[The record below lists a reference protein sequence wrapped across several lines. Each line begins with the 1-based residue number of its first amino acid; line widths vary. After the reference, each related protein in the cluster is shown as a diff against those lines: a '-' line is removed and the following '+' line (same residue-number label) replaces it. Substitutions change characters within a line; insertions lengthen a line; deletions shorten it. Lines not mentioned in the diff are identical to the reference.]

1 MVFVFI
7 IIALII
13 FFSLRKSQEQAR
25 RIKFYN
31 TLNYPP
37 VANNNSDN
45 KKTSP
50 IKVTVE
56 STSKTIYMDDSIID
70 VGSKSYKIT
79 DYGVNS
85 KVPYWAHSY
94 VYSYYELR
102 YATKEQKAFYYYFK
116 DNFLNGVYLDIEGNT
131 NYAFILLF
139 DLLNEFD
146 SHKDI
151 NKLESQ
157 ILQLGEHYEKTK
169 SYGINFLIQKM
180 KDVGDYD
187 GIERLTED
195 HYHYNI
201 QVSYST
207 FEWRNK
213 FKKKLGL
220 NKNETKL
227 LDKIWYS
234 SNTFV
239 SIDFCCVEV
248 IKLYLAVIPKLENFY
263 LENGTTLKEV
273 FDEVI
278 DIVVRKHY
286 RHRKGSMNY
295 KYAIDSTEHEFYTN
309 IFKCCENAVRE
320 SHANKRKITIDPYG
334 NTPDAKSEFETRI
347 INEVNN
353 ILLELSASITPP
365 DEATELK
372 LNQFNTTRW
381 RITFDAISSSSV
393 SNPKAFEEK
402 IIKLGNLNKE
412 NPSVENIFFEAS
424 KVIAKYDKP
433 TALALYIHYIYHDLK
448 SATFDNK
455 QLTKSIQKSL
465 FATDDQ
471 LYIFQGIVNKFIKNK
486 DLEMALLSIPQV
498 YAVKRKKIQL
508 DSSSIKEVQEQHSG
522 TVALLNEYLKDEND
536 GAEEIL
542 KVQSASQEEIEISVV
557 QENNGETISIYSKEF
572 AFTEIHTSALEVFM
586 KNNYSLLQSEFEHF
600 AKSKGVF
607 KNQLIDTINE
617 ICYDRLDDLLIEE
630 DEDYYTINQNYY
642 HKLLAS

>member
-1 MVFVFI
+1 MAFIFI

-13 FFSLRKSQEQAR
+13 IINLRKSQQQAR
-25 RIKFYN
+25 RMKFYN

-37 VANNNSDN
+37 AANNNLDN
-45 KKTSP
+45 KNTSS

-79 DYGVNS
+79 DYGVGS

-94 VYSYYELR
+94 VYSYYELK
-102 YATKEQKAFYYYFK
+102 YATKEQKAFYSYFK
-116 DNFLNGVYLDIEGNT
+116 DNFINGVNLDVEGNT

-151 NKLESQ
+151 SKLESQ

-187 GIERLTED
+187 GIEKLTED
-195 HYHYNI
+195 HYHYGI
-201 QVSYST
+201 QVNYST

-220 NKNETKL
+220 NKSETKL

-263 LENGTTLKEV
+263 LENGTTLAGV

-309 IFKCCENAVRE
+309 IFKCCENTVRD
-320 SHANKRKITIDPYG
+320 SYANKRKITVDPYA
-334 NTPDAKSEFETRI
+334 NTPEVKAEFESRI
-347 INEVNN
+347 INEVAA
-353 ILLELSASITPP
+353 ILSGLTSSITPP
-365 DEATELK
+365 DEATEIK
-372 LNQFNTTRW
+372 LNQLNTTRW
-381 RITFDAISSSSV
+381 RITFDAITSSYT
-393 SNPKAFEEK
+393 SNKNGFEEQ
-402 IIKLGNLNKE
+402 IVTLGDLNKE

-424 KVIAKYDKP
+424 KFIAKYDKP
-433 TALALYIHYIYHDLK
+433 MALSLYIHYIYHDLK

-465 FATDDQ
+465 FTNEEQ
-471 LYIFQGIVNKFIKNK
+471 FNIFQGVINKFIKDK
-486 DLEMALLSIPQV
+486 DFEKALLSIPQV

-508 DSSSIKEVQEQHSG
+508 DSSSIKEVQELHSG
-522 TVALLNEYLKDEND
+522 TVALLNEYLKDENEQT
-536 GAEEIL
+536 EEIL
-542 KVQSASQEEIEISVV
+542 MAQNTSQEEIEISVV
-557 QENNGETISIYSKEF
+557 QENDEETISIYSKEF

-586 KNNYSLLQSEFEHF
+586 KNNYSLLQIEFEHF